1 MLETW
6 NETAKKTKNGQPMD
20 AFICPIA
27 PFAAVSH
34 GNYDHLSYTSWVLF
48 PKKIITFLLHIFLF
62 LFSFEDGKADVD

>member
-20 AFICPIA
+20 AFLCPIA

-34 GNYDHLSYTSWVLF
+34 GNYDHVSYTSWVLF
-48 PKKIITFLLHIFLF
+48 PYRHFHLFLF
-62 LFSFEDGKADVD
+62 LFSFEVGEADVD